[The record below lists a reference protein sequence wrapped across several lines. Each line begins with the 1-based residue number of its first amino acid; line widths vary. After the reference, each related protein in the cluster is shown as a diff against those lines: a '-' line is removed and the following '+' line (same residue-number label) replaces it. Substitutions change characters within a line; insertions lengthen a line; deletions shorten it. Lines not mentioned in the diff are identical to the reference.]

1 MRSPPSSRTAVAMPS
16 VASMAST
23 LAPVFSVTPLS
34 RCWAAICPATFSPH
48 FLAKGASSGVTTV
61 TALSRWTRAAAA
73 SMPMKPE
80 PTMTISRSSSLARRK
95 ASPSFSERRV
105 MTFGMSVLSRGNI
118 EEPLPGAAKQ
128 AS

>member
-1 MRSPPSSRTAVAMPS
+1 
-16 VASMAST
+16 
-23 LAPVFSVTPLS
+23 
-34 RCWAAICPATFSPH
+34 
-48 FLAKGASSGVTTV
+48 
-61 TALSRWTRAAAA
+61 
-73 SMPMKPE
+73 MPMKPE